1 MHVIGSF
8 GQEETSQFLECQA
21 RVGHQ
26 ELEAGVNR
34 VVKLL
39 AHETK
44 THKQKLMQQHK
55 VLKEV
60 LSMQRSAKVP
70 HLHTATI

>member
-1 MHVIGSF
+1 M
-8 GQEETSQFLECQA
+8 
-21 RVGHQ
+21 
-26 ELEAGVNR
+26 EAGVNR
-34 VVKLL
+34 IVKLL

-60 LSMQRSAKVP
+60 LTMQRSAKVVP
-70 HLHTATI
+70 FNGNSFRINDLGSVV